1 LKALPPLMLCALMAG
16 CGKEVPEPPLEVRT
30 DNLVSEAN
38 PEMYDDRV
46 MAALQHAGTM
56 EDPVPLDMD
65 FLGAWELDETLAQ
78 PFPPHVLALEGRVV
92 SIRGFMLPDVDFENI
107 RKFHMVRSLWGCCF
121 GSPPRMNEIVLVR
134 VPGEAGLDYTY
145 NTLEVTG
152 PLSVVWEI
160 EDGLVNDLY
169 RLEAKR
175 VRELGFFDPGAPD
188 DFDPSSGFE
197 GVLPSQGD

>member
-1 LKALPPLMLCALMAG
+1 MNALPPLMLCVLLAG
-16 CGKEVPEPPLEVRT
+16 CGMETPEPPLEVRT

-38 PEMYDDRV
+38 PEIYDERV
-46 MAALQHAGTM
+46 LAALQHAGTM
-56 EDPVPLDMD
+56 DDPVPLDMD

-134 VPGEAGLDYTY
+134 IPGEAGLPRAASK
-145 NTLEVTG
+145 V
-152 PLSVVWEI
+152 
-160 EDGLVNDLY
+160 
-169 RLEAKR
+169 
-175 VRELGFFDPGAPD
+175 
-188 DFDPSSGFE
+188 
-197 GVLPSQGD
+197 

>member
-1 LKALPPLMLCALMAG
+1 MKVLPPLMVLALLVG
-16 CGKEVPEPPLEVRT
+16 CGKEAPEPRLEVRT

-46 MAALQHAGTM
+46 LAALQHAGTM

-65 FLGAWELDETLAQ
+65 FLGAWELDETLDQ
-78 PFPPHVLALEGRVV
+78 PFPSHVLALEGRVV

-121 GSPPRMNEIVLVR
+121 GSPPRMNEIVLVE
-134 VPGEAGLDYTY
+134 VPGDEGLDYTY

-169 RLEAKR
+169 RLEALG

-197 GVLPSQGD
+197 GILPSQGD